1 MKYLWSDSFLLKRL
15 EREYKILNAIVRE
28 YNMIPKDDKNWDR
41 RKNKVK
47 QLKEQYYKI
56 REMEDGWV

>member
-1 MKYLWSDSFLLKRL
+1 MIKLWSDSFLLKRL
-15 EREYKILNAIVRE
+15 DREYKTLNIIVKE
-28 YNMIPKDDKNWDR
+28 YNMIPKDDKNRLR

>member
-1 MKYLWSDSFLLKRL
+1 MTYLWSDSFLLKRL

-28 YNMIPKDDKNWDR
+28 YNMIPKDDKNWLR

>member
-1 MKYLWSDSFLLKRL
+1 MTYLWSDSFLLKRL

>member
-1 MKYLWSDSFLLKRL
+1 MIKLWSDSFLLKRL
-15 EREYKILNAIVRE
+15 DREYKTLNIIVKE
-28 YNMIPKDDKNWDR
+28 YNMIPKDDKNWLR

>member
-1 MKYLWSDSFLLKRL
+1 MIKLWSDSFLLKRL
-15 EREYKILNAIVRE
+15 DKEYKILNMIIKE

-56 REMEDGWV
+56 RVMEDGWV

>member
-1 MKYLWSDSFLLKRL
+1 MIKLWSDSFLLKRL
-15 EREYKILNAIVRE
+15 DREYKTLNIIVKE
-28 YNMIPKDDKNWDR
+28 YNMIPKDDKNWLR

-56 REMEDGWV
+56 REMEDGWA